1 MTISIISQSV
11 LDGLLLSLSSLGL
24 LGRSRGKLDW
34 LLPLVFAGIFVM
46 RFAFYMMH
54 MTYGISL

>member
-1 MTISIISQSV
+1 MRSCF
-11 LDGLLLSLSSLGL
+11 LWMSSLAAATA
-24 LGRSRGKLDW
+24 SV
-34 LLPLVFAGIFVM
+34 LVFAGLFVM

>member
-1 MTISIISQSV
+1 MVRGRGVSKASAATASV
-11 LDGLLLSLSSLGL
+11 
-24 LGRSRGKLDW
+24 
-34 LLPLVFAGIFVM
+34 LVFAGLFVM